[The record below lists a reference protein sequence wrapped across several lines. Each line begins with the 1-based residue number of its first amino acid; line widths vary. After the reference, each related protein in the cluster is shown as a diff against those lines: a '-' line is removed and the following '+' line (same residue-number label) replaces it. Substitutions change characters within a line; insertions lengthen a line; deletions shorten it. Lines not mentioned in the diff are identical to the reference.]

1 MSASHEIWI
10 VRAGPTGD
18 LHHPDGTMQVSPER
32 LAEEL
37 SQVVLGVSDIL
48 ERVHHIGA
56 SYQLEEATIEVTFDG
71 KVGFAL
77 VGQAGPGQWM
87 TLKFTRT
94 PTTHAA

>member
-10 VRAGPTGD
+10 VRAGPSGD
-18 LHHPDGTMQVSPER
+18 LHHPDGTMQVSSER

-37 SQVVLGVSDIL
+37 SQIVLGVSDIL

-56 SYQLEEATIEVTFDG
+56 AYQLEEATVELTFDG

-77 VGQAGPGQWM
+77 VGQAGPARAM

-94 PTTHAA
+94 ATTQAA